1 MFTALSERLTA
12 TLKRLTGRGVLSEQ
26 DVTEALREIRRHL
39 LEADVSFEVTTGFVE
54 RVRERAVGVIA
65 VKSVSPGQQ
74 VAKLVHDELARMLGA
89 SDEDLA
95 RKVGAQHAAPLQF
108 APVGPTVIL
117 LVGLQGSGKTTTA
130 AKLARRLKLEQ
141 KAPGLVAADPYRP
154 AAGEQLR
161 QLGEQ
166 VGVPVFG
173 KREAGNV
180 VELVRDALR
189 EAEKA
194 RCRTVIVDTAGRL
207 QIDAE
212 LMDEL
217 KALRAATSPREVL
230 LVADGMTGQDAV
242 RVARGFQEGV
252 GLTGAI
258 LTKLDGDARGG
269 AALSIHGVTGVPIKF
284 IGIGEHVGAQ
294 HAAPHLEPFD
304 PVRMAGRIL
313 GQGDVVALVEK
324 AAATIDAAAAERL
337 EKKARSKQGMDL
349 ADFLVALKQMQAM
362 GPLQQVLGLLPG
374 VTPQALKAVN
384 ADDGRLQHVEAIVL
398 SMTPGERADPSVLTG
413 SRRLRIA
420 KGAGRTVQEVNRLL
434 EQFQQMRK
442 LLKRTYARYGN
453 SQSAAARGAEGAELF
468 PDRRRGFALAP
479 RRAVRRDLGP
489 LQPAYQSRRH
499 PGRCGAGARL
509 ARQGGAPDRH
519 GPLAAEESG
528 SAGQTPRLVGRVRK
542 PHGQRGEVAVFPL
555 VENPGAVF
563 TPKARLLVVNEERAV
578 VAGPL
583 VVARRRAYHREWLLS
598 FVGVKSRAVVEPWR
612 DHFVAVEE
620 PDADD

>member
-166 VGVPVFG
+166 VGVPVLG
-173 KREAGNV
+173 KRETLKDSLTVAGNV
-180 VELVRDALR
+180 VDLVRDALR

-242 RVARGFQEGV
+242 RIARGFQEGV

-284 IGIGEHVGAQ
+284 IGVGEHVGAQ
-294 HAAPHLEPFD
+294 NAAPQLEPFD

-313 GQGDVVALVEK
+313 GQGDVVALVAK
-324 AAATIDAAAAERL
+324 AAATMDAEAAQRL
-337 EKKARSKQGMDL
+337 ERKARSKRGMDL

-362 GPLQQVLGLLPG
+362 GPMKQVLGLLPG
-374 VTPQALKAVN
+374 VNAQALKAVN
-384 ADDGRLQHVEAIVL
+384 ADDKRLKHVEAIVL
-398 SMTPGERADPSVLTG
+398 SMTPDERADPSILSG

-442 LLKRTYARYGN
+442 LLKRT
-453 SQSAAARGAEGAELF
+453 
-468 PDRRRGFALAP
+468 
-479 RRAVRRDLGP
+479 
-489 LQPAYQSRRH
+489 
-499 PGRCGAGARL
+499 
-509 ARQGGAPDRH
+509 
-519 GPLAAEESG
+519 
-528 SAGQTPRLVGRVRK
+528 
-542 PHGQRGEVAVFPL
+542 
-555 VENPGAVF
+555 
-563 TPKARLLVVNEERAV
+563 
-578 VAGPL
+578 
-583 VVARRRAYHREWLLS
+583 
-598 FVGVKSRAVVEPWR
+598 
-612 DHFVAVEE
+612 
-620 PDADD
+620 